1 MVDVGRPQLDPD
13 PRDLLAVERELV
25 LVGAVHGHRRGEE
38 LERMVGLE
46 IGGLIGEQR
55 IGGGVRLGKAVG
67 GELGDLLEDR
77 GRELLR
83 DPAGDR
89 ALDEDL
95 ALGIHLGL
103 DLLAHR
109 AAQQIGAAQRVAGE
123 LAGDLHHLL
132 LVDDDAI
139 GLLEDRLE
147 QRVQIFGLLDAVLAV
162 DVARDVV
169 HRTRPI
175 ERVHR
180 DDVVEAVG
188 LELAQ
193 RVAHAAGFQ
202 LEHAGGLAPAE
213 QIEGGLVVERQPGQ
227 LERRA
232 ALLDQPLGQ
241 RQQRERGQA
250 EKIELDQARLLDVL
264 HVELGHRHVGARIAV
279 ERHQLVERAVAD
291 HHAGGV
297 GRGVARQAL
306 ELLRDVDQ
314 ALDLLVLAR
323 RLGEARLEHQRLLE
337 GRRMGRVE
345 RHELRDPVDLAIGH
359 AERAADVAQHRARL
373 QLAEGD
379 DRSDPVGAVLLAHV
393 ADHLVAPVLA
403 EVDVEVGHRDPLGVE
418 KALEQEAEAQRIE
431 VGDRERPGHHRAGAR
446 AAARPDRDA
455 AALGPLDEVGDDQE
469 VAGVVHAGDH
479 IELVGQALPVGA
491 RRRPAAGPS
500 RRGAPRGRPRPAGA
514 APRPRCGPRRSGRP
528 AGSARASAP

>member
-1 MVDVGRPQLDPD
+1 M
-13 PRDLLAVERELV
+13 
-25 LVGAVHGHRRGEE
+25 
-38 LERMVGLE
+38 
-46 IGGLIGEQR
+46 
-55 IGGGVRLGKAVG
+55 
-67 GELGDLLEDR
+67 
-77 GRELLR
+77 
-83 DPAGDR
+83 
-89 ALDEDL
+89 
-95 ALGIHLGL
+95 
-103 DLLAHR
+103 
-109 AAQQIGAAQRVAGE
+109 
-123 LAGDLHHLL
+123 
-132 LVDDDAI
+132 
-139 GLLEDRLE
+139 
-147 QRVQIFGLLDAVLAV
+147 QIFGLLDAVLAV

-169 HRTRPI
+169 HRPRPI

-193 RVAHAAGFQ
+193 RIAHAAGFQ
-202 LEHAGGLAPAE
+202 LEHAGGLAAA
-213 QIEGGLVVERQPGQ
+213 QQLEGRLVVERQLRQ

-232 ALLDQPLGQ
+232 ALLDQALGQ

-250 EKIELDQARLLDVL
+250 EKVELDQARLLDVL

-314 ALDLLVLAR
+314 ARDLLVLAR

-337 GRRMGRVE
+337 GRRVGRVE
-345 RHELRDPVDLAIGH
+345 RHELGDPVDLAIGH
-359 AERAADVAQHRARL
+359 AERAADVAQHGARL

-379 DRSDPVGAVLLAHV
+379 DRGDPIGAVLLAHV

-403 EVDVEVGHRDPLGVE
+403 EVDVEVRHRHPLGVE
-418 KALEQEAEAQRIE
+418 EALEQQAEAQRVE
-431 VGDRERPGHHRAGAR
+431 VGDRERPGDHRARAR
-446 AAARPDRDA
+446 AAPRPDRDA

-469 VAGVVHAGDH
+469 VAGVAHAGDH
-479 IELVGQALPVGA
+479 VELVAEALAVGRGVV
-491 RRRPAAGPS
+491 RRRGRRRRQARLEAG
-500 RRGAPRGRPRPAGA
+500 RGLPRA
-514 APRPRCGPRRSGRP
+514 APRPRCGPRRSERP